1 MCPIFIYHNVAGKY
15 FLNCSEVFYLSVWL
29 GNRELRSNLIYKPLK
44 AKGGSLALK
53 LNTIVMQ
60 HRIHSMM

>member
-1 MCPIFIYHNVAGKY
+1 MRPIFIYHNVAGKY

-44 AKGGSLALK
+44 EKEE
-53 LNTIVMQ
+53 V
-60 HRIHSMM
+60 